1 MYTQLLPIIIPVLVC
16 VAVGYSWART
26 TFPFDREFLTR
37 IVMNVGAPCL
47 VLDGMTSVSAGPT
60 EFYRSAAI
68 AAWLI
73 GFCFVAGGV
82 ILKLT
87 KQPIRSYVPAV
98 MFGNMGNLGV
108 PLCAFAFGDEG
119 LGLVIGFY
127 IAASVIQ
134 FVVGPMIQGR
144 QAAWRTLLTT
154 PIVYSA
160 LLGLL
165 LLQTETP
172 IPLALANTVDLVGGI
187 TLPLMLIAMGYSLAT
202 FKVAR
207 LNTALGITT
216 LRFSLSLTAGLLA
229 IWALELDGV
238 IRGIV
243 IIEACMPVAVFNFLF
258 AARYD
263 RAPEDVAG
271 AILVSTV
278 LSFLTLPWLL
288 LWALA

>member
-1 MYTQLLPIIIPVLVC
+1 MYTQLLPIIIPMLVC
-16 VAVGYSWART
+16 VAVGYGWART
-26 TFPFDREFLTR
+26 SFPFEREFLTR
-37 IVMNVGAPCL
+37 MVMNVGAPCL
-47 VLDGMTSVSAGPT
+47 VFDGLTTLSSSPT

-68 AAWLI
+68 AGWLI
-73 GFCFVAGGV
+73 GFCFVAGALL
-82 ILKLT
+82 LKLA
-87 KQPIRSYVPAV
+87 KQPVRSYVPAV
-98 MFGNMGNLGV
+98 MFGNMV

-134 FVVGPMIQGR
+134 FVVGPMLQGR

-165 LLQTETP
+165 LLQTEAA
-172 IPLALANTVDLVGGI
+172 IPLAVANTVSLIGGI

-207 LNTALGITT
+207 LNTAIGITV
-216 LRFSLSLTAGLLA
+216 LRFSLGMTAGLLA
-229 IWALELDGV
+229 IWALQLEGV
-238 IRGIV
+238 IRGV
-243 IIEACMPVAVFNFLF
+243 VLIEACMPVAVFNFLF

-288 LWALA
+288 LWALV